1 MKKLIR
7 VLKSEKIIRV
17 LKSEKIIRITRLKDY
32 AKYKSRMII
41 KLEIRLKSSGK
52 NHEKNEIKLSDTLE
66 KQPDR
71 PMI

>member
-7 VLKSEKIIRV
+7 VLKSEKIIR
-17 LKSEKIIRITRLKDY
+17 ITRIKDY

-52 NHEKNEIKLSDTLE
+52 NHEKNELNYWIS
-66 KQPDR
+66 
-71 PMI
+71 